1 MLARPS
7 APTGGRLPRKE
18 VFDPIPLFVSELCFG
33 SVLDAVLVPPNRR
46 PEHERQSHNQG
57 LLSPR
62 SQSNTYAE
70 MFSEIVVLQLVL
82 GTYRGGILEHV
93 VSIEAEE

>member
-1 MLARPS
+1 MLARAS
-7 APTGGRLPRKE
+7 AVSRGRFPRKE
-18 VFDPIPLFVSELCFG
+18 VFDPIPLLIRKLCLG
-33 SVLDAVLVPPNRR
+33 SVLDAVLVPSNRR

-62 SQSNTYAE
+62 SQSKTYAK

-82 GTYRGGILEHV
+82 YKSFRKKGRT
-93 VSIEAEE
+93 